1 MNKMTKLLLTSFSV
15 LMLLRAPMLMG
26 ESKNPADYA
35 LRIRIY
41 SKDATNF
48 YSRTIMEESKGEGRA
63 NLFEGGD
70 VHGVDFNF
78 SCSEKLKASFGYETY
93 VAKWKKQD
101 KVLTVLL
108 PVMGKANTFT
118 ACDLNVALRD
128 TVYKRNNGKMG
139 EEPAAKY
146 KAWMVKHDYDPVHG
160 RNTPKNLSAA
170 EKAEADAEGA
180 PQAPTPSTSSAPAT
194 PPLPAAAH

>member
-1 MNKMTKLLLTSFSV
+1 MHMRLMTKYLLASFAACLLLSAS
-15 LMLLRAPMLMG
+15 MLNG

-63 NLFEGGD
+63 NLFEGDD
-70 VHGVDFNF
+70 VHGADFNF

-93 VAKWKKQD
+93 VAKWKKPD

-118 ACDLNVALRD
+118 ACDLNVALKD
-128 TVYKRNNGKMG
+128 NVYKRSNGRMG

-146 KAWMVKHDYDPVHG
+146 KAWMVKHNYDPVHG
-160 RNTPKNLSAA
+160 KNTPMNLSAA
-170 EKAEADAEGA
+170 EKAEDASQDA
-180 PQAPTPSTSSAPAT
+180 P
-194 PPLPAAAH
+194 PAAAPSVPATTKAPVTAH